1 MFYHLFNSVQY
12 FYLPSDTFRKHVERH
27 VTRRKLSL
35 KLTGFCRQT
44 SQAAFAASSFS
55 SWFIFQLQIQLQLV
69 FIPFFILNFLN
80 YCWELFWG
88 LCPFMNNI
96 IFYWKK
102 LKVSGQVEDRRWK
115 WNKLCG
121 CVTCWPAL
129 AELQCRGQHSNEFL
143 PTFLSEH
150 TQHVFCYWLAFLP
163 SVHIES
169 VNWGPMNNIWPLCW
183 LNPDQQIKTCV
194 NKILEQEIVAVGP
207 RLPIFENFTNT
218 TRTSEH

>member
-1 MFYHLFNSVQY
+1 MTKTLIK
-12 FYLPSDTFRKHVERH
+12 RKKDSILGAKLKFKADEVSHVE
-27 VTRRKLSL
+27 
-35 KLTGFCRQT
+35 
-44 SQAAFAASSFS
+44 
-55 SWFIFQLQIQLQLV
+55 
-69 FIPFFILNFLN
+69 
-80 YCWELFWG
+80 
-88 LCPFMNNI
+88 
-96 IFYWKK
+96 
-102 LKVSGQVEDRRWK
+102 
-115 WNKLCG
+115 
-121 CVTCWPAL
+121 CVTQWRAL
-129 AELQCRGQHSNEFL
+129 SELQCRGQHSNEFL

-218 TRTSEH
+218 TRTSDHWSSERTFGEVFTITKAFSWWKRLLAISHLRHYANMVSGCEIGTPTQRS